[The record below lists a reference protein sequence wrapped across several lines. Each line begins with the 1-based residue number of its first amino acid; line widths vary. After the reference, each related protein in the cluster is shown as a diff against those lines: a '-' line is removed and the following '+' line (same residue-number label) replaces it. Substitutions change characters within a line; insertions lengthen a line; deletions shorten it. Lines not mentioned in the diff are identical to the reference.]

1 MEQPKEVCK
10 CPVCAKREEKEQENE
25 EMTMAVLLALTPM
38 IVMTLFGQIG
48 FF

>member
-1 MEQPKEVCK
+1 MEQEKACD
-10 CPVCAKREEKEQENE
+10 CPVCAERERKATENE
-25 EMTMAVLLALTPM
+25 EMSMAVLLALTPM